1 MRYIVTLTNV
11 SRADSD
17 TLGYR
22 ASDLGILKDKGFN
35 VPLSFVVNNEAFQ
48 DFLAENHL
56 KAQIDALLKERTPRE
71 AYLEIIALF
80 GKSKLNK
87 ELEQELLESYES
99 LNIEPGSSASSM
111 VSMGDHQ
118 HITLIR
124 SPAYL
129 LDADDDDGI
138 FQNIK
143 GSELLAAALRMTWCS
158 LFSPEMIIQRQ
169 KEKINSFNTGVI
181 VQKMRKTKTS
191 VITYS
196 VSEFNERMIL
206 VKSFF
211 GLQDYGVNILGKDL
225 YEVDPNSLS
234 IKRGEINNQEFEI
247 TSSFDSDELGQ
258 KPLLNEGAKQ
268 KLNEKMI
275 SESARLTKRAKS
287 FIGKDVKMYLCVHDE
302 IINIVQ
308 VNRMNFVPRAQTT
321 ESDEITMTEDEHGN
335 KKLEH
340 EHEFTAKKAEPKDE
354 KFILPGIISP
364 DEAKEQALKTASH
377 KVFSLEG
384 FEEKKKREEQ
394 LASEAAA
401 AECTPAQKVEVIKE
415 TSKID
420 EEIMLEENLLEQV
433 LKIKEITE
441 RMEEHAL
448 NSNKEAYAK
457 EAKQL
462 REMISRVRKE

>member
-11 SRADSD
+11 SRADAD

-22 ASDLGILKDKGFN
+22 AADLGILKDKGFN
-35 VPLSFVVNNEAFQ
+35 IPLSFVVNNEAFQ

-80 GKSKLNK
+80 GKARLNK
-87 ELEQELLESYES
+87 DLEQELSEAYES

-169 KEKINSFNTGVI
+169 KEKINSFNAGII
-181 VQKMRKTKTS
+181 VQKMKKTKVS

-196 VSEFNERMIL
+196 ISEYNDRMIL
-206 VKSFF
+206 VKSFL

-225 YEVDPNSLS
+225 FEVDPNSLA

-247 TSSFDSDELGQ
+247 TRLMDSDELGQ
-258 KPLLNEGAKQ
+258 RPLLNEGAKQ
-268 KLNEKMI
+268 KLNEKLI

-287 FIGKDVKMYLCVHDE
+287 FIGKDVKMYLCIQDE

-308 VNRMNFVPRAQTT
+308 VNRMTYVPRAQTI
-321 ESDEITMTEDEHGN
+321 EKDEITMSEDEQGN
-335 KKLEH
+335 RTLEH
-340 EHEFTAKKAEPKDE
+340 SHEFTAKKSEPKDE
-354 KFILPGIISP
+354 KFTLPGIMSS
-364 DEAKEQALKTASH
+364 DEAKEAALKTAPH
-377 KVFSLEG
+377 RVFSLEG
-384 FEEKKKREEQ
+384 FEEKKQAVVEV
-394 LASEAAA
+394 AAP
-401 AECTPAQKVEVIKE
+401 CVPAPKVEIIKE

-420 EEIMLEENLLEQV
+420 EEIAVEENLLEQV

-448 NSNKEAYAK
+448 NSNKEAYSK

-462 REMISRVRKE
+462 REMISKVRKE